1 MVFVNKFDRIRDQLS
16 TMALVVPVLQ
26 ELLMEESMFAL
37 KENVVKFV
45 LRDWPVMIPPWV
57 NEMT

>member
-57 NEMT
+57 NEMA

>member
-37 KENVVKFV
+37 KENAVKFV
-45 LRDWPVMIPPWV
+45 YIKGLARNDPTMG
-57 NEMT
+57 E